1 MRNINNKLGQE
12 RADLLQQLLEQAQTT
27 NNAKHQESVINQIA
41 ALVLRSRPLCRRFNG
56 MPLTGVYQE
65 IYDQVKQQLINHIK
79 HQLTQKT
86 INSKQ
91 IQPNYLY
98 AMQVQIFKQIL
109 DDNYLKKLGLSAQ
122 SYLINSELRAYALTE
137 LIKAI
142 KLSERLC
149 RPHINKFSHSLYLM
163 LYEEALAET
172 LAYVCLNIDLYDPN
186 RGNKKF
192 INWVNFK
199 LDKFLL
205 KCYGQH
211 SKYTEH
217 LLPSFDDLEQ
227 VSQPSV
233 SFNLPQL
240 LSQYIEQDPK
250 QIFAKTH
257 IRNRPDVNFSRIA
270 LAKFAAQSWSDISQE
285 VDIPIA
291 TLSSFYNRWCHR
303 FTPLLE
309 AELKKYIYSL

>member
-12 RADLLQQLLEQAQTT
+12 RADLLQQLLKQAQTT
-27 NNAKHQESVINQIA
+27 NNLKHQESVVNQIA

-91 IQPNYLY
+91 IKPNYLY

-172 LAYVCLNIDLYDPN
+172 LVYVCLNIDLYDPN

-217 LLPSFDDLEQ
+217 HLPSFDDLDQ

-309 AELKKYIYSL
+309 AELKKYI

>member
-12 RADLLQQLLEQAQTT
+12 RADLLQQLLNQAQTT
-27 NNAKHQESVINQIA
+27 NNLKHQESVINQIA

-65 IYDQVKQQLINHIK
+65 IYDQVKQQLINHIQ

-122 SYLINSELRAYALTE
+122 SHLINSELRAYALTE

-205 KCYGQH
+205 KCYGQY

-233 SFNLPQL
+233 SLNLPQL

-270 LAKFAAQSWSDISQE
+270 LAKFADQSWSDISQE